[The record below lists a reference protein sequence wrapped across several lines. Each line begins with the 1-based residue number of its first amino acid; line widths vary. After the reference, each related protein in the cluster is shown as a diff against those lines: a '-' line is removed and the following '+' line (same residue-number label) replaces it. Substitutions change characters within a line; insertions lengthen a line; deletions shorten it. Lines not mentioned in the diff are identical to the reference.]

1 MSKVGEVVKSP
12 EFAELAENLNNIV
25 EDVSGHRVDIQRGV
39 MGVVQKADEVLG
51 DFEQVAGQALKN
63 YRSFHGQ
70 VDSVFREVRRR
81 LTVKDELGAG
91 S

>member
-39 MGVVQKADEVLG
+39 MPKPCLLKSSGRV
-51 DFEQVAGQALKN
+51 FAL
-63 YRSFHGQ
+63 
-70 VDSVFREVRRR
+70 
-81 LTVKDELGAG
+81 
-91 S
+91 